1 MSILTGDWVSL
12 RGLEFEAILGV
23 LDWEQHTPQ
32 RVVVDVDLAL
42 GLAEAGEADDLEASV
57 DYARVAEQL
66 TFLVQQGR
74 FRLLESIALAACRL
88 LLATPVGCEGRAR
101 IDEVRIRLQKPE
113 VMGGCPVPGIHMSR
127 QRPMAMADVSSSAGV
142 VHELLVRTPRSSAWR
157 VTIDPGGR
165 WSPDAGQSHLTVGG
179 QAMAEDGGEVVAGDA
194 GAVLLVVS
202 GAPT

>member
-1 MSILTGDWVSL
+1 MTGDWVSL
-12 RGLEFEAILGV
+12 RALEFEAILGV

-32 RVVVDVDLAL
+32 RVIVDVDLAL
-42 GLAEAGEADDLEASV
+42 GLAAAGEADDLEASV

-88 LLATPVGCEGRAR
+88 LLATPVRCEGRAR
-101 IDEVRIRLQKPE
+101 IDEVRIRLQKPD

-142 VHELLVRTPRSSAWR
+142 VHELLIHTPRSSAWR
-157 VTIDPGGR
+157 VTLDPEAR
-165 WSPDAGQSHLTVGG
+165 WSPEEEQTHLIVGG
-179 QAMAEDGGEVVAGDA
+179 HAADEHGEVVAGDA

-202 GAPT
+202 GART